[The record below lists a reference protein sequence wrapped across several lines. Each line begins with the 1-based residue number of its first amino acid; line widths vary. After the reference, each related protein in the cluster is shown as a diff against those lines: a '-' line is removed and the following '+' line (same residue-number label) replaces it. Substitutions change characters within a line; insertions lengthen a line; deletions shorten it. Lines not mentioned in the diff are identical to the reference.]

1 MPFFAIETGSVE
13 AVDKVA
19 FLHVIAEARI
29 AKRGGQFVADL
40 ETLRAY
46 AGTETDFHAVRI
58 RAHADKLIDSVA
70 YDAAQSSFP
79 TGMSGGDGMNIGG
92 IKQHRDAV
100 SGAYSYAHTW
110 EAGDECVG
118 VRKFHFRINDLG
130 HIERMRLDRS
140 HDFNTVYNSCF
151 AWARREPAEA
161 RTPVKFKSRLQHY
174 VESLLFLAAD

>member
-58 RAHADKLIDSVA
+58 LSLI
-70 YDAAQSSFP
+70 
-79 TGMSGGDGMNIGG
+79 
-92 IKQHRDAV
+92 
-100 SGAYSYAHTW
+100 
-110 EAGDECVG
+110 
-118 VRKFHFRINDLG
+118 
-130 HIERMRLDRS
+130 HI
-140 HDFNTVYNSCF
+140 
-151 AWARREPAEA
+151 
-161 RTPVKFKSRLQHY
+161 
-174 VESLLFLAAD
+174 